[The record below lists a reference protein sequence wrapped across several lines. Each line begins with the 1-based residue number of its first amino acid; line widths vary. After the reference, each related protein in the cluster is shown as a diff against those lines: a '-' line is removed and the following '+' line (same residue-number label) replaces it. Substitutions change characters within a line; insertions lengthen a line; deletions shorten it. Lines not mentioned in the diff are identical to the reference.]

1 MACCFGGPFSVA
13 AGKFLVYTRHRFI
26 WRCRVAR
33 ISTDAHACGH
43 TWTKPAVNR
52 IGKRTGPARIL
63 ISQILPPWAEKW
75 FPLLS
80 MHAQKITAAA
90 ETLIHRAGREP
101 QRQIQS
107 LKRLEIREKISNLGK
122 EFFNIFE
129 DQLLEFGNRL
139 WYHNLKLLDH
149 GVTMSFF

>member
-1 MACCFGGPFSVA
+1 MEGARFLDNLVQKPCTWTKPMSLQSLGFQGFRLCSV
-13 AGKFLVYTRHRFI
+13 
-26 WRCRVAR
+26 R
-33 ISTDAHACGH
+33 I

-101 QRQIQS
+101 QRQIQR

-139 WYHNLKLLDH
+139 WYHNVKLLDH